1 MYLSRLIYY
10 SRIILEAGDRGA
22 FKEIKKILGDTA
34 QHNEQAGITGGLLF
48 NQTYFA
54 QALEG
59 DRKAVTE
66 TFTSMMADNRHQD
79 VVILEAR
86 PIEKRRFLTWNMGFA
101 GKSDFAKQLYVKYGS
116 AETFNPAKMTADSLL
131 GFIEEIITE
140 EDALGKLFGT
150 KPNTEPKAPVYAAK

>member
-10 SRIILEAGDRGA
+10 SRIILDSADRGA
-22 FKEIKKILGDTA
+22 FKEIKKILGETA
-34 QHNEQAGITGGLLF
+34 QHNEEAGITGGLLF

-54 QALEG
+54 QAIEG

-66 TFTSMMADNRHQD
+66 TFTSMMSDSRHQD

-101 GKSDFAKQLYVKYGS
+101 GKTEFAKQLYVKYGAS
-116 AETFNPAKMTADSLL
+116 EAFDPGKMTADSLL

-140 EDALGKLFGT
+140 EDALGKMFGVTT
-150 KPNTEPKAPVYAAK
+150 KTQGKTPAYAST

>member
-10 SRIILEAGDRGA
+10 SRIVLEAGDRGA

-34 QHNEQAGITGGLLF
+34 EHNEKAGITGGLLF

-54 QALEG
+54 QAIEG

-66 TFTSMMADNRHQD
+66 TFTSMMADSRHQD

-86 PIEKRRFLTWNMGFA
+86 PIECRRFLTWNMGFA
-101 GKSDFAKQLYVKYGS
+101 GKTDFAKQLYVKYGAS
-116 AETFNPAKMTADSLL
+116 EAFNPGKMTAASLL

-140 EDALGKLFGT
+140 EDALGKMFGV
-150 KPNTEPKAPVYAAK
+150 KSNTASQAPAYAAN

>member
-1 MYLSRLIYY
+1 MYLSRLVYY
-10 SRIILEAGDRGA
+10 SRIVLEAGDRGA

-34 QHNEQAGITGGLLF
+34 QHNQEVGITGALLF

-59 DRKAVTE
+59 DRKAVTK
-66 TFTSMMADNRHQD
+66 TFRDMMADSRHQD

-86 PIEKRRFLTWNMGFA
+86 PIEKRRFLAWNMGFA
-101 GKSDFAKQLYVKYGS
+101 GKSDFAMQLYVKYGAS
-116 AETFNPAKMTADSLL
+116 EAFNPAKMTAESLL

-140 EDALGKLFGT
+140 EDALGKMFGV
-150 KPNTEPKAPVYAAK
+150 KPSSEARTPAFATN